1 MRHEL
6 TWHGHAAFELVTG
19 GVSVL
24 IDPFFD
30 GNPSAVKTAA
40 AVDKAGLVLVTHD
53 HFDHIGQALSICLA
67 TGAKLGAI
75 VETVTKLVGQGLPSE
90 QALNGMGFNIGGTV
104 SHAGVRVTMTQATH
118 TSESGAPVGYVL
130 RLADGYTIYHAGD
143 TGLFA
148 GMELL
153 GRLYSIDLALLPIGG
168 VFTMCAR
175 QAAVACTLL
184 RCKKVAPMHY
194 GSFSVLERTAET
206 FAGFLEEL
214 GAESELLLLE
224 PGRAVALGDPLAGPD
239 KARCDCA

>member
-6 TWHGHAAFELVTG
+6 TWHGHSAFQLDTG
-19 GVSVL
+19 GVTVL
-24 IDPFFD
+24 IDPLFD
-30 GNPSAVKTAA
+30 GNPGAVKKVAE
-40 AVDKAGLVLVTHD
+40 VDRADLVLVTHD
-53 HFDHIGQALSICLA
+53 HSDHVGQALSICQA

-75 VETVTKLVGQGLPSE
+75 VETVTKLVGLGLPS
-90 QALNGMGFNIGGTV
+90 QQVLNDIGFNIGGTV
-104 SHAGVRVTMTQATH
+104 RSGDIRVTMTQATH
-118 TSESGAPVGYVL
+118 SSQSGLAAGYVL

-184 RCKKVAPMHY
+184 HCKKVAPMHY
-194 GSFSVLERTAET
+194 GSFPVLEQNAEA
-206 FAGFLEEL
+206 FAGHLEDL
-214 GAESELLLLE
+214 GVPVELLLPV
-224 PGRAVALGDPLAGPD
+224 PGEAVALVGPD
-239 KARCDCA
+239 KAQCDCG

>member
-6 TWHGHAAFELVTG
+6 TWHGHAAFELATG
-19 GVSVL
+19 SATVL

-30 GNPSAVKTAA
+30 GNPGAVKTSASVA
-40 AVDKAGLVLVTHD
+40 KADLVLVTHD
-53 HFDHIGQALSICLA
+53 HADHVGQALSICRA
-67 TGAKLGAI
+67 TGAMLGAV
-75 VETVTKLVGQGLPSE
+75 VETVTKLASLGLPKE
-90 QALNGMGFNIGGTV
+90 QALNGIGFNIGGTV
-104 SHAGVRVTMTQATH
+104 RLGDVRVTMTQAVH
-118 TSESGAPVGYVL
+118 SSESGVAAGYVL

-184 RCKKVAPMHY
+184 HCRKVAPMHY
-194 GSFSVLERTAET
+194 GSFAALEQNADS
-206 FAGFLEEL
+206 FAGHLEDL
-214 GAESELLLLE
+214 GAGAELLLLE
-224 PGRAVALGDPLAGPD
+224 AGKPVALEGQD
-239 KARCDCA
+239 KTQCDC